1 MNFSIDE
8 NLLSSTLPVIAAKRK
23 YSPVPNYRRWDLRA
37 GVGCDLKRERVFLSQ
52 TLIKRKLIK

>member
-8 NLLSSTLPVIAAKRK
+8 NLLSSTLPIIAAKRK

-37 GVGCDLKRERVFLSQ
+37 GVRCDLKGRGFF
-52 TLIKRKLIK
+52 